1 MSETDSLLPV
11 TTTTRQ
17 RKTQQVIAARSSIGD
32 TLVEETDG
40 PQISKYGHSHA
51 SFASSLGFGEEYEEG
66 VPRHSTW
73 VHTAFLLLGDIVG
86 TGVLSLAAAFA
97 GFGWIFGI
105 ILVVFFAL
113 ANYHTGT
120 MLHRLC
126 LKHPTAHSYRSRSRA
141 TTSAGRS
148 RASASRSSALREAS

>member
-11 TTTTRQ
+11 K

-51 SFASSLGFGEEYEEG
+51 SFASSLGFGGDEEYEEG

-97 GFGWIFGI
+97 GFG
-105 ILVVFFAL
+105 
-113 ANYHTGT
+113 
-120 MLHRLC
+120 
-126 LKHPTAHSYRSRSRA
+126 
-141 TTSAGRS
+141 
-148 RASASRSSALREAS
+148 

>member
-51 SFASSLGFGEEYEEG
+51 SSLGFGGDEEYEEG

-97 GFGWIFGI
+97 GFGWIFGKQ
-105 ILVVFFAL
+105 
-113 ANYHTGT
+113 
-120 MLHRLC
+120 RR
-126 LKHPTAHSYRSRSRA
+126 P
-141 TTSAGRS
+141 
-148 RASASRSSALREAS
+148 

>member
-17 RKTQQVIAARSSIGD
+17 RKTQQVIAARSSVGD

-73 VHTAFLLLGDIVG
+73 VHTAFLLLGDI
-86 TGVLSLAAAFA
+86 
-97 GFGWIFGI
+97 
-105 ILVVFFAL
+105 
-113 ANYHTGT
+113 
-120 MLHRLC
+120 R
-126 LKHPTAHSYRSRSRA
+126 
-141 TTSAGRS
+141 
-148 RASASRSSALREAS
+148 

>member
-1 MSETDSLLPV
+1 MSETDALLPV

-51 SFASSLGFGEEYEEG
+51 SFASSLGFGGGDEDEEG

-97 GFGWIFGI
+97 GFGWIFG
-105 ILVVFFAL
+105 
-113 ANYHTGT
+113 TQ
-120 MLHRLC
+120 RR
-126 LKHPTAHSYRSRSRA
+126 P
-141 TTSAGRS
+141 
-148 RASASRSSALREAS
+148 